1 MTARGLRNGAEMR
14 WTDILPQAVKRRGN
28 SLLSWGTAIAFFLVT
43 LAVRSALPSEA
54 GRLPFVAFF
63 PAIIATVLICGLLQG
78 VVVLFLSVVAG
89 WYLFLPP
96 VHTFPRSSDDVISL
110 IAFVFAATL
119 LLAVVEGLAQAILK
133 AEDLA
138 LANADLFRELQHCVA
153 NNFQI
158 VSATLQK
165 GRRTIADP
173 AALAAIDTAISR
185 VQAMAAMHRGLYD
198 ATSYSSGLQPVLIT
212 VVAEV
217 FDKIPVS
224 VEIAISARKLT
235 LGEMTAIT
243 LLVNEAAIN
252 AAKHVFR
259 PARGSRF
266 EIMLSESEP
275 SKLELLIR
283 DDGPGIPR
291 EVQAADGRPRFGLAV
306 MRSLAQQLGG
316 SLELPER
323 AGGVLRV
330 EFQPKSLG

>member
-1 MTARGLRNGAEMR
+1 MR
-14 WTDILPQAVKRRGN
+14 WIEILALVVKRRGN
-28 SLLSWGTAIAFFLVT
+28 SLRSWAMALAFFLLM
-43 LAVRSALPSEA
+43 LAVRSALPPEA

-63 PAIIATVLICGLLQG
+63 PAIIATVLICGFLPA
-78 VVVLFLSVVAG
+78 VVVLCLSVVAG

-96 VHTFPRSSDDVISL
+96 VHTFPRATDDVISL
-110 IAFVFAATL
+110 VAFIIAAAL

-133 AEDLA
+133 AEGLA
-138 LANADLFRELQHCVA
+138 LANADLFSELQHRVA

-165 GRRTIADP
+165 GRRGVVDP

-185 VQAMAAMHRGLYD
+185 IQAMAALHRRLYD
-198 ATSYSSGLQPVLIT
+198 AKSYASGLEPVLRA

-217 FDKIPVS
+217 FENVS
-224 VEIAISARKLT
+224 VRVKIDISSRGLSM
-235 LGEMTAIT
+235 GEMTAIT

-252 AAKHVFR
+252 AVKHVFR
-259 PARGSRF
+259 PEKGSTF
-266 EIMLSESEP
+266 EIMLSECGP
-275 SKLELLIR
+275 GKLELMIR

-291 EVQAADGRPRFGLAV
+291 EGHAADGRPRFGMAV

-323 AGGVLRV
+323 TGGALRV
-330 EFQPKSLG
+330 EFQSKTLV